1 MGKGTRMSKPMNVLL
16 ISTDQMRRDH
26 MGCGGNP
33 VIRTPNL
40 DRLAAAGTCLDRAY
54 VSNPLCMPN
63 RSTIATGRLPRN
75 HLCWSN
81 GIRLPAHERTI
92 ADVLNDR
99 GYHTTLLGKA
109 HFQNFGRGRNV
120 PVEQAG
126 MECREAWVKGVLSAD
141 WTGPYYG
148 FQDVRLCVGHGVGTL
163 QTAHLG
169 QWAARRHPEAL
180 ELLRQPHEPSPTG
193 APQCSTPPVPA
204 AAHSST
210 WLGEIG
216 PEYLRDRARDGR
228 PFFGWL
234 SFPDPHHPF
243 TPPPGYDT
251 LYDPADVVMPPVT
264 AEALADKPP
273 HYRRAYEGGEPWE
286 GIGANEHL
294 ANITEPQMRETL
306 ARTYGMITLVD
317 ENIGRLLDALDET
330 GLAENTIVIFT
341 SDHGDLMGDCGL
353 VFKGPFL
360 LEGLI
365 NVPMIWRIPGVAGG
379 VRSAGLMSSVDIAPT
394 VLELLGVDVPAW
406 MDGMALGALA
416 RGGPSARRTAFV
428 EFKSM
433 YRPDLNLRAAV
444 TADAKCVYYAGQ
456 DFGELYDLTA
466 DRPEAKNLY
475 DDPDWSD
482 VRCEMESQILD
493 DAVLSHDERL
503 MPECHA

>member
-1 MGKGTRMSKPMNVLL
+1 MAKPKNVLL
-16 ISTDQMRRDH
+16 ITTDQMRRDH

-40 DRLAAAGTCLDRAY
+40 DRLAAGGTCLDRAY
-54 VSNPLCMPN
+54 VSNPVCMPN

-81 GIRLPAHERTI
+81 GIRLPEHEKTI

-109 HFQNFGRGRNV
+109 HFQNFGHHPDV
-120 PVEQAG
+120 PLEQAG
-126 MECREAWVKGVLSAD
+126 MECREGWLKGVLSPD

-148 FQDVRLCVGHGVGTL
+148 FQDVRLCIAHSVGNL
-163 QTAHLG
+163 ETAHLK
-169 QWAARRHPEAL
+169 QWVLQRHPEAID
-180 ELLRQPHEPSPTG
+180 LLAEPHDPSPTG
-193 APQCSTPPVPA
+193 APQCSTPKVPA
-204 AAHSST
+204 AAHSSS

-216 PEYLRDRARDGR
+216 PEYLRARARDGQ
-228 PFFGWL
+228 PFFAWV

-251 LYDPADVVMPPVT
+251 MYDPAEVVMPRIT

-273 HYRRAYEGGEPWE
+273 HYRRAHEGGELWE
-286 GIGANEHL
+286 GIGAHEYLNG
-294 ANITEPQMRETL
+294 ITEPQMREII
-306 ARTYGMITLVD
+306 ARTYGMISLID

-330 GLAENTIVIFT
+330 GLADNTIVIFT

-365 NVPMIWRIPGVAGG
+365 NVPMIWRVPGASAG
-379 VRSAGLMSSVDIAPT
+379 VRPAGLMNSVDIAPT
-394 VLELLGVDVPAW
+394 VLELLGVDVPGW
-406 MDGMALGALA
+406 MDGMPLGELA
-416 RGGPSARRTAFV
+416 RGGQSARQTAFV

-433 YRPDLNLRAAV
+433 YRPELNLRAAV
-444 TADAKCVYYAGQ
+444 TAEAKLIYYAGQ

-466 DRPEAKNLY
+466 DRPEARNLY
-475 DDPDWSD
+475 DDPDWAN
-482 VRCEMESQILD
+482 VRRDLQGRILD